1 MLARCVAT
9 LKPPPELTLSQWA
22 DRYRMLS
29 AESSAEPGRWHTD
42 KAPYQREIMDAI
54 GDAHIRRVVIMCA
67 AQLGKTELLLNILG
81 YFMAYAPAPI
91 LVMQPTLDMGQTFS
105 KDRLAPMI
113 RDTPVL
119 RGLVDVKSRY
129 AGNTILKK
137 NFPGGHITIVGANS
151 ATGLASRPIKVLL
164 ADEVDR
170 YPGSA
175 GTEGDPLSLAQKRQ
189 TTFWDKKTVMV
200 STPVIKGHSRIET
213 EYNQSTREEWNV
225 PCPECGHYQPFV
237 WANLIFDPDDLQKE
251 IVYKCE
257 RCGCVA
263 NEYRWKQQSQ
273 QGRFVAENPGAET
286 RGFHLNT
293 LASTFCGWKEIV
305 QKFIVA
311 KEQLD
316 QGNPEGMKV
325 WVNTELGETWEE
337 RGEQVEDTELFNRR
351 EIYDAVVPEEVLVLT
366 AGVDVQDDRFEVEI
380 VGWGVGKES
389 WGIRYQKI
397 YGDMLKEQVWEDL
410 DAFLQTVWCKKDGT
424 ALRIISCCIDSG
436 GHHTDQVYRF
446 TKERYERGVWA
457 IKGKGGAEVPYMQ
470 RDWFTDDF
478 CQPIYEEWFAEAV
491 ARGRIAAPGFFADPA
506 IRKAYTACAWNG
518 PARTNLNPVQEVD
531 AAVKRV
537 DAGFSTAQEETAT
550 MTGGD
555 YNRNIRQ
562 RVIEA
567 KRKREVDEIT
577 NPQAKPP
584 GGQQEE

>member
-457 IKGKGGAEVPYMQ
+457 IKGKGGAEVPY
-470 RDWFTDDF
+470 T
-478 CQPIYEEWFAEAV
+478 
-491 ARGRIAAPGFFADPA
+491 FADHSGAGNGDGNAGTGYQDHGNPA
-506 IRKAYTACAWNG
+506 CR
-518 PARTNLNPVQEVD
+518 
-531 AAVKRV
+531 
-537 DAGFSTAQEETAT
+537 AG
-550 MTGGD
+550 
-555 YNRNIRQ
+555 
-562 RVIEA
+562 
-567 KRKREVDEIT
+567 
-577 NPQAKPP
+577 
-584 GGQQEE
+584 

>member
-119 RGLVDVKSRY
+119 RELVDVKSRY

-200 STPVIKGHSRIET
+200 STPVIKGHWVEKNRMLGMNLRRSAIFARLHQEGVHSVELLSPVADVVLDET
-213 EYNQSTREEWNV
+213 QVYAVTAMAVTTQSTR
-225 PCPECGHYQPFV
+225 
-237 WANLIFDPDDLQKE
+237 
-251 IVYKCE
+251 
-257 RCGCVA
+257 
-263 NEYRWKQQSQ
+263 
-273 QGRFVAENPGAET
+273 
-286 RGFHLNT
+286 
-293 LASTFCGWKEIV
+293 
-305 QKFIVA
+305 
-311 KEQLD
+311 D
-316 QGNPEGMKV
+316 Q
-325 WVNTELGETWEE
+325 
-337 RGEQVEDTELFNRR
+337 
-351 EIYDAVVPEEVLVLT
+351 
-366 AGVDVQDDRFEVEI
+366 
-380 VGWGVGKES
+380 
-389 WGIRYQKI
+389 
-397 YGDMLKEQVWEDL
+397 
-410 DAFLQTVWCKKDGT
+410 
-424 ALRIISCCIDSG
+424 
-436 GHHTDQVYRF
+436 
-446 TKERYERGVWA
+446 
-457 IKGKGGAEVPYMQ
+457 
-470 RDWFTDDF
+470 
-478 CQPIYEEWFAEAV
+478 
-491 ARGRIAAPGFFADPA
+491 
-506 IRKAYTACAWNG
+506 
-518 PARTNLNPVQEVD
+518 
-531 AAVKRV
+531 
-537 DAGFSTAQEETAT
+537 
-550 MTGGD
+550 
-555 YNRNIRQ
+555 
-562 RVIEA
+562 
-567 KRKREVDEIT
+567 
-577 NPQAKPP
+577 
-584 GGQQEE
+584 

>member
-1 MLARCVAT
+1 MTKETCAFSRIAGERSATDCGVAKKQKLLEIPQATMEMLARCVAT

-54 GDAHIRRVVIMCA
+54 GDPHIRRVVIMCA

-263 NEYRWKQQSQ
+263 NQYRWKQQSQ
-273 QGRFVAENPGAET
+273 QGRFVAENHGAET

-366 AGVDVQDDRFEVEI
+366 AGVDVQD
-380 VGWGVGKES
+380 GKLSPPPPVS
-389 WGIRYQKI
+389 WWPR
-397 YGDMLKEQVWEDL
+397 
-410 DAFLQTVWCKKDGT
+410 
-424 ALRIISCCIDSG
+424 
-436 GHHTDQVYRF
+436 
-446 TKERYERGVWA
+446 
-457 IKGKGGAEVPYMQ
+457 
-470 RDWFTDDF
+470 
-478 CQPIYEEWFAEAV
+478 
-491 ARGRIAAPGFFADPA
+491 
-506 IRKAYTACAWNG
+506 
-518 PARTNLNPVQEVD
+518 
-531 AAVKRV
+531 
-537 DAGFSTAQEETAT
+537 TAT
-550 MTGGD
+550 VP
-555 YNRNIRQ
+555 RR
-562 RVIEA
+562 A
-567 KRKREVDEIT
+567 
-577 NPQAKPP
+577 P
-584 GGQQEE
+584 